1 MQGNPAR
8 PLNAATQSR
17 LLFQKRVR
25 SAANSRI
32 VAGRHQYH
40 PFALRNGVSKNT
52 GHPEF
57 RAPPSAE
64 QRHLRSNMTP
74 NKKAWKSKR
83 PGNKKAWK

>member
-17 LLFQKRVR
+17 LLFQKRAR
-25 SAANSRI
+25 SATNSH
-32 VAGRHQYH
+32 VVESRHRHH
-40 PFALRNGVSKNT
+40 PSALRGGVSKNT
-52 GHPEF
+52 DHPEF

-74 NKKAWKSKR
+74 NKKDLEI
-83 PGNKKAWK
+83 KKARK

>member
-32 VAGRHQYH
+32 VAGRPRYH

-52 GHPEF
+52 DHPEF

-64 QRHLRSNMTP
+64 QYDAKQKGLEI
-74 NKKAWKSKR
+74 KKARK
-83 PGNKKAWK
+83 